1 MDLSSI
7 SFLKPYIVNQQHY
20 KLAQQG
26 RKPPDRI
33 PEVIKVREHHKRYN
47 NLRASRNLYNTTNCT
62 PEKNFDDKNTTINSS
77 NFPLN
82 YNVTTSQNFSSIP
95 NNPRETFTTTKNL
108 SSTIYSRKLANL
120 ESFNR
125 RQRYL

>member
-62 PEKNFDDKNTTINSS
+62 PEKNFAARKRSWCASTCATKGVVRARISAGLAMT
-77 NFPLN
+77 PA
-82 YNVTTSQNFSSIP
+82 TSGK
-95 NNPRETFTTTKNL
+95 RA
-108 SSTIYSRKLANL
+108 R
-120 ESFNR
+120 
-125 RQRYL
+125 